1 MKLFAWYVQRPYE
14 KSGACVV
21 LEGEEGCG
29 KNIAFEILKNHV
41 IGTRYCL
48 ETPKMKILTG
58 RFNSARE
65 HKILTVLNEAAN
77 VKQSSHE
84 DQDEL
89 KDCITESTCMIEK
102 KGIDPY
108 RVRDCNNLFIAS
120 NNSYSV
126 KASKQMRRFLYLLCK
141 SDRLGDKAYFKAM
154 IDEFDNT
161 DSGIHLY
168 HYLMNMDLNG
178 FHPQNDAP
186 MTKEKSDMQKSAIEK
201 PVQWFIECVTN
212 GTSNSIFQESQHKET
227 PDTLEFVSIDD
238 MLSKFTKW
246 MIEEAKDASLYTRD
260 RFAKTISKALGPNYK
275 KQVHKVRQ
283 RGYDL
288 SVNGLKQTII
298 TYTRR
303 TDLFDDDE

>member
-102 KGIDPY
+102 K
-108 RVRDCNNLFIAS
+108 RHRSLS
-120 NNSYSV
+120 
-126 KASKQMRRFLYLLCK
+126 
-141 SDRLGDKAYFKAM
+141 
-154 IDEFDNT
+154 
-161 DSGIHLY
+161 
-168 HYLMNMDLNG
+168 
-178 FHPQNDAP
+178 
-186 MTKEKSDMQKSAIEK
+186 
-201 PVQWFIECVTN
+201 
-212 GTSNSIFQESQHKET
+212 SQ
-227 PDTLEFVSIDD
+227 
-238 MLSKFTKW
+238 
-246 MIEEAKDASLYTRD
+246 
-260 RFAKTISKALGPNYK
+260 
-275 KQVHKVRQ
+275 
-283 RGYDL
+283 
-288 SVNGLKQTII
+288 GL
-298 TYTRR
+298 
-303 TDLFDDDE
+303 